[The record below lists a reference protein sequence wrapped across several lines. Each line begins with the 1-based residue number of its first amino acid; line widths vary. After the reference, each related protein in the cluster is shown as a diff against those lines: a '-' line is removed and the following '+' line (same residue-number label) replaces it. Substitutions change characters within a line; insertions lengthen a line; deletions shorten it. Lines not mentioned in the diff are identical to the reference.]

1 MSIDTALIQQR
12 VAAYFAE
19 DVKCRVATNGSVG
32 CLTPVAYPD
41 GDHVVVWISERNN
54 RYVLEE
60 RGTAAAEAP
69 KGGRDRAAFLAF
81 AAETAAVHGCR
92 YDGGLIAAEC
102 DGAAVSEYVWHVA
115 TAAAQI
121 AQAGR
126 ATTAIRKR
134 ATAKEREFV
143 ELVEGELV
151 KRSVPIQ
158 REHAIEGSSGHTHRA
173 TIYLPASETIL
184 EPVGG
189 HWNQASSAFV
199 KLADI
204 KNVNGYRLFSMLDD
218 RVGGADEDA
227 ANLLGQV
234 SAVVP
239 WSHRDEWLKDLQ
251 T

>member
-1 MSIDTALIQQR
+1 MTADAALIQKH

-19 DVKCRVATNGSVG
+19 DVECRAVNGAIG

-41 GDHVVVWISERNN
+41 GDHVVVWISQRDNH
-54 RYVLEE
+54 YVLEE
-60 RGTAAAEAP
+60 KGASASEAP
-69 KGGRDRAAFLAF
+69 KSGRDRSAFLAF

-92 YDGGLIAAEC
+92 YDGGSIVSEC
-102 DGAAVSEYVWHVA
+102 GEEALSEYVWHVA

-126 ATTAIRKR
+126 ATTTIRKR
-134 ATAKEREFV
+134 ATTKEREFV
-143 ELVEGELV
+143 ELVEGELAKHAV
-151 KRSVPIQ
+151 RLE
-158 REHAIEGSSGHTHRA
+158 RERAIEGSSGHTHHA
-173 TIYLPASETIL
+173 TIYLPASETVL

-204 KNVNGYRLFSMLDD
+204 RQVNGYRLFSMLDD

-227 ANLLGQV
+227 ANLLAQV
-234 SAVVP
+234 SSVVP
-239 WSHRDEWLKDLQ
+239 WSRHDQWLKDLEG
-251 T
+251 

>member
-1 MSIDTALIQQR
+1 MSFDAAQIEQQI
-12 VAAYFAE
+12 AAYFAE
-19 DVKCRVATNGSVG
+19 DVSCLARNGSIG

-41 GDHVVVWISERNN
+41 GDHVVVWVSECDDG
-54 RYVLEE
+54 YVVEE
-60 RGTAAAEAP
+60 RGTNAIEAP
-69 KGGRDRAAFLAF
+69 KAGRDRSAFLVF

-92 YDGGLIAAEC
+92 YDGGRLIAESPVEAL
-102 DGAAVSEYVWHVA
+102 SEYVWHVA

-126 ATTAIRKR
+126 ATTSIRKR
-134 ATAKEREFV
+134 ASTKEHEFV

-151 KRSVPIQ
+151 KRAVRLE
-158 REHAIEGSSGHTHRA
+158 RERAIEGSSGHTHRA
-173 TIYLPASETIL
+173 TIYLPASETVL

-204 KNVNGYRLFSMLDD
+204 SQVNGFRLFSMLDD

-227 ANLLGQV
+227 ANLLSQV
-234 SAVVP
+234 SKVVP
-239 WSHRDEWLKDLQ
+239 WSRRDQWLNEWES
-251 T
+251 